1 MKRGPLSKDEK
12 SYIEKNSTKT
22 VTAISKKLN
31 RSETIVAGHL
41 ETVKDN
47 VADVTITHNLFARK
61 KDRGVVVMTE
71 AASMVSDENK
81 SKRKTEINV
90 SSRHEGSIHKIKEG

>member
-1 MKRGPLSKDEK
+1 MKRGPLSNDEK

-31 RSETIVAGHL
+31 RTETIVAGHL

-47 VADVTITHNLFARK
+47 VPALKEPNSFDLPLEI
-61 KDRGVVVMTE
+61 
-71 AASMVSDENK
+71 
-81 SKRKTEINV
+81 SKYLT
-90 SSRHEGSIHKIKEG
+90 